1 MKGETMSYKFRNI
14 ILLGLSGSIVVA
26 CTTMENPSV
35 VAVTGTTIGLEV
47 AQNSGTGTP
56 EAALGYKRGE
66 VAVVSDQTLK
76 DGDGKED
83 VANVVMELR
92 YSNSGPNAGI
102 YQRLAVGRSAVS
114 EKGAAFMFAKGVDG
128 ELSDEASKAL
138 NSAFQATSG
147 DGFGDDDDM

>member
-1 MKGETMSYKFRNI
+1 MNQRLRNI
-14 ILLGLSGSIVVA
+14 IFAGIGGSLVVA
-26 CTTMENPSV
+26 CTTMKNPSV

-66 VAVVSDQTLK
+66 VAVVSEQKLM
-76 DGDGKED
+76 DGDGRED

-114 EKGAAFMFAKGVDG
+114 QKGAAFLFAKGVDG
-128 ELSDEASKAL
+128 ELTTEAAKAL
-138 NSAFQATSG
+138 ESAFSSSSG
-147 DGFGDDDDM
+147 DGFDDGI